1 MSERQGNENT
11 WYTNDEYL
19 DRINHAFE
27 VVEPINVKAGKIAP
41 WFDESGGGIQYLLY
55 QIWFAQN
62 SILVNYKNAW
72 GKTPLKLA
80 EQIPYRKCKSIIV

>member
-1 MSERQGNENT
+1 MAQVRRYDNYTMSERQGNENT

-41 WFDESGGGIQYLLY
+41 WFDESGGGILRR
-55 QIWFAQN
+55 I
-62 SILVNYKNAW
+62 K
-72 GKTPLKLA
+72 
-80 EQIPYRKCKSIIV
+80 

>member
-1 MSERQGNENT
+1 MAQVRRYDNYTMSERQGHENT

-41 WFDESGGGIQYLLY
+41 WFDESGGGILRR
-55 QIWFAQN
+55 I
-62 SILVNYKNAW
+62 K
-72 GKTPLKLA
+72 
-80 EQIPYRKCKSIIV
+80 

>member
-41 WFDESGGGIQYLLY
+41 WFDESGGGILRR
-55 QIWFAQN
+55 I
-62 SILVNYKNAW
+62 K
-72 GKTPLKLA
+72 
-80 EQIPYRKCKSIIV
+80 